1 MQKQYDVEYIQRK
14 AAIIRK
20 NIVLML
26 KTDKG
31 HLGGSTSITD
41 IAATLYFGVMNFDP
55 KEPRKANRDRFIL
68 SKGHSVLAQYGAL
81 IELGLMPEKILDS
94 LKAFGSPLQGH
105 PDMKM
110 FPGIEANTGALGQ
123 GLSLA
128 NGIAL
133 SARLDGEDFY
143 TYVIVG
149 DGELSEGQNWEAI
162 MAAAHYKLNHIIAF
176 IDNNELQATGRIGER
191 FNTGPYKEKF
201 LGFGWNACEID
212 GHSIPEILEAIEQAK
227 KSQNKPTAIIAQHGL
242 EPLRQGIDEVTG
254 IGRFRGCA
262 HRFFTGFGQCAIG
275 DIVVYRIV
283 K

>member
-1 MQKQYDVEYIQRK
+1 MQKHYDVELIQRK

-31 HLGGSTSITD
+31 HLGGSTSIAD
-41 IAATLYFGVMNFDP
+41 IVATLYFGVMNFDP
-55 KEPRKANRDRFIL
+55 QQPRKVTRDRFIL

-81 IELGLMPEKILDS
+81 IELGLMSEKFLNS

-105 PDMKM
+105 PDMKL

-133 SARLDGEDFY
+133 AARLDREDFY

-162 MAAAHYKLNHIIAF
+162 MASAHYKLNHIIAF
-176 IDNNELQATGRIGER
+176 VDNNELQATGRIGDR
-191 FNTGPYKEKF
+191 FNTGPYNDKF
-201 LGFGWNACEID
+201 LAFGWNACEID
-212 GHSIPEILEAIEQAK
+212 GHSVPEIIEAVEQAK
-227 KSQNKPTAIIAQHGL
+227 QSQDKPTAIIAHTVKGK
-242 EPLRQGIDEVTG
+242 GISFAENNPAFHHNAMTEEQYHQALQEVS
-254 IGRFRGCA
+254 
-262 HRFFTGFGQCAIG
+262 
-275 DIVVYRIV
+275 
-283 K
+283 